1 MVKDQNKLVVRTPQ
15 QFKEMQ
21 DIEVKTEH
29 RVTRIDPKGKRIE
42 VLNLAQSETQW
53 VSYDKLIIT
62 TGARSRRLNLP
73 GSNAKNIFTLKD
85 LQDGIRIREYIDE
98 NKPQQVAILGG
109 GFIALE
115 MCEAFRLR
123 NIETYVFC
131 RRDLPAGNL
140 EREISEKI
148 LKELEEKGVHFLTY
162 HEPVA
167 FHMNSNGEVA
177 SFETTKGSYPAG
189 MVLMAVGV
197 TPNVELAQT
206 AGVELGKTGAIKTE
220 FSQMT
225 SLADIYAAGDCC
237 EVFNLVSQDWVHTPL
252 GDIAN
257 KQGRVAGENAAGGK
271 ATFLGVVGSAA
282 FKVFELEVAFTGL
295 GIQIAKQYGFDVD
308 SQVIEAESKVSYMP
322 GAKRILI
329 KLIFDR
335 KHGRL
340 LGAQIAGREGVARR
354 INAVAVALHQRMTID
369 EISRLDFAY
378 APPFSAPFDP
388 ILIAAEQ
395 ATKKLISLK
404 E

>member
-1 MVKDQNKLVVRTPQ
+1 LVVRTPQ

-21 DIEVKTEH
+21 DIDVKTEH
-29 RVTRIDPKGKRIE
+29 RVTKIDPKEKRIE
-42 VLNLAQSETQW
+42 VVDLSKSETQW
-53 VSYDKLIIT
+53 VPYDKLIIA

-73 GSNAKNIFTLKD
+73 GSNANNIFTLKD
-85 LQDGIRIREYIDE
+85 LQDGIRIRNYIDG
-98 NKPQQVAILGG
+98 KRPKRVAILGG

-123 NIETYVFC
+123 DLETFVFC
-131 RRDLPAGNL
+131 RKDLPVGNL

-148 LKELEEKGVHFLTY
+148 LKELQENGVHFLTH
-162 HEPVA
+162 HEPA
-167 FHMNSNGEVA
+167 DFKTNGKDEVTT
-177 SFETTKGSYPAG
+177 FETHKASYRVD

-197 TPNVELAQT
+197 IPNVELAKE
-206 AGVELGKTGAIKTE
+206 AGVELGKTGAIRTDKAQRTN
-220 FSQMT
+220 
-225 SLADIYAAGDCC
+225 LDDIFAAGDCC

-271 ATFLGVVGSAA
+271 AVFHGVVGSAA

-295 GIQIAKQYGFDVD
+295 GMEAARKYGFDVD
-308 SQVIEAESKVSYMP
+308 SQVIEAESKVGYMP
-322 GAKRILI
+322 GSKRMLI

-335 KHGRL
+335 KNGRV
-340 LGAQIAGREGVARR
+340 LGAQMAGKEGVARR
-354 INAVAVALHQRMTID
+354 INSLAVALHQKMTID

-378 APPFSAPFDP
+378 APPFSGTLDP

-395 ATKKLISLK
+395 AAKKIRRSP
-404 E
+404 

>member
-1 MVKDQNKLVVRTPQ
+1 MVVRTPQ

-21 DIEVKTEH
+21 NIDVKTEH
-29 RVTRIDPKGKRIE
+29 RVTKIDPKEKRIE
-42 VLNLAQSETQW
+42 VVDLARSENQW
-53 VSYDKLIIT
+53 VPYDKLIT
-62 TGARSRRLNLP
+62 ATGARSRRLNLP
-73 GSNAKNIFTLKD
+73 ESNAKNIFTLKD
-85 LQDGIRIREYIDE
+85 LQDGLRIKRYIDE
-98 NKPQQVAILGG
+98 KKPKQVAILGG

-123 NIETYVFC
+123 DIETFVFC

-140 EREISEKI
+140 EREISEWI
-148 LKELEEKGVHFLTY
+148 LKELQENGVNFLTY
-162 HEPVA
+162 HEPLA
-167 FHMNSNGEVA
+167 FHVNSNGEVT
-177 SFETTKGSYPAG
+177 SFETNKGHYPAD
-189 MVLMAVGV
+189 MVLMAIGV
-197 TPNVELAQT
+197 IPNVEIARD
-206 AGVELGKTGAIKTE
+206 AGVELGKTGAIRMD

-271 ATFLGVVGSAA
+271 ATFSGVVGSAA

-295 GIQIAKQYGFDVD
+295 GTQVARQYGFDVD
-308 SQVIEAESKVSYMP
+308 SQIIEAESKVGYMP
-322 GAKRILI
+322 GSKRMLV

-335 KHGRL
+335 RNGRL
-340 LGAQIAGREGVARR
+340 LGAQMTGKEGVARR
-354 INAVAVALHQRMTID
+354 INALAVALHQRMTID

-395 ATKKLISLK
+395 ASKKMLRML
-404 E
+404 

>member
-1 MVKDQNKLVVRTPQ
+1 MVRTPQ

-21 DIEVKTEH
+21 DIDVKTEH

-42 VLNLAQSETQW
+42 VVNLANSQTQW
-53 VSYDKLIIT
+53 FSYDQLIIA

-85 LQDGIRIREYIDE
+85 LQDGLRIKNYIDE
-98 NKPQQVAILGG
+98 KRPGQVAVLGG
-109 GFIALE
+109 GFIGLE

-123 NIETYVFC
+123 NMETFLFC

-140 EREISEKI
+140 EKEISEKI
-148 LKELEEKGVHFLTY
+148 LKELQENGVHFLTY
-162 HEPVA
+162 QEPAA
-167 FHMNSNGEVA
+167 FRLNSNGEVT
-177 SFETTKGSYPAG
+177 SLETNKTHFPAD

-197 TPNVELAQT
+197 IPNVEIAKE
-206 AGVELGKTGAIKTE
+206 AGAELGKTGAIRTDTA
-220 FSQMT
+220 QRT
-225 SLADIYAAGDCC
+225 NLADIYTAGGCC
-237 EVFNLVSQDWVHTPL
+237 EVFNLVSQDWVYTPL

-271 ATFLGVVGSAA
+271 ATFSGVVGSAA

-295 GIQIAKQYGFDVD
+295 GTEAARKYGFDVD
-308 SQVIEAESKVSYMP
+308 SQIIEAESKVGYMP

-335 KHGRL
+335 NDGRL
-340 LGAQIAGREGVARR
+340 LGAQMAGKEGVARR
-354 INAVAVALHQRMTID
+354 INALAVALHQKMTVD

-378 APPFSAPFDP
+378 APPFSAPMDP

-395 ATKKLISLK
+395 ASRKVQRS
-404 E
+404 

>member
-1 MVKDQNKLVVRTPQ
+1 MVVRTPQ
-15 QFKEMQ
+15 QFKEKQ
-21 DIEVKTEH
+21 DIDVKTEH
-29 RVTRIDPKGKRIE
+29 RVTKIDPKEKRIE
-42 VLNLAQSETQW
+42 VHNLSKSETQW
-53 VSYDKLIIT
+53 FSYDKLIIA

-98 NKPQQVAILGG
+98 NKPKQAAILGG

-123 NIETYVFC
+123 DMETFVFC
-131 RRDLPAGNL
+131 RRDLPAGNM

-148 LKELEEKGVHFLTY
+148 LKELQENGVHFLTY
-162 HEPVA
+162 QKPIA
-167 FHMNSNGEVA
+167 FHVNSHGEVT
-177 SFETTKGSYPAG
+177 SLETDKVQYPAD

-197 TPNVELAQT
+197 IPNVEMAQQ
-206 AGVELGKTGAIKTE
+206 AGVEIGETGAIRTDLTQKTN
-220 FSQMT
+220 FT
-225 SLADIYAAGDCC
+225 DIYTAGDCC

-257 KQGRVAGENAAGGK
+257 KQGRVAGENAAGGR
-271 ATFLGVVGSAA
+271 AVFQGVVGSAA

-295 GIQIAKQYGFDVD
+295 GTQVARQYGFDVD
-308 SQVIEAESKVSYMP
+308 SQIIEAESKVGYMP
-322 GAKRILI
+322 GSKRMLV
-329 KLIFDR
+329 KLIFGR
-335 KHGRL
+335 RNGRL
-340 LGAQIAGREGVARR
+340 LGAQMAGKEGVARR
-354 INAVAVALHQRMTID
+354 INTLAVALHQKMAID
-369 EISRLDFAY
+369 EIARLDFAY

-395 ATKKLISLK
+395 ATKKLISRK